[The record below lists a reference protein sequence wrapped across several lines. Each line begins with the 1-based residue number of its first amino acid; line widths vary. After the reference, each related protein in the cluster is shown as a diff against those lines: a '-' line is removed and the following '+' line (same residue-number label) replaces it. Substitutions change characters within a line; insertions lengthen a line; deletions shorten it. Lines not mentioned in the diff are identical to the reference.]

1 MRRWSQT
8 WMTPQAASLLGAA
21 ALQAEV
27 VALATLEV
35 AAVAALSMEIAAWPL
50 KDEAAE
56 ARSLK
61 EVAAAAEEALP
72 LGLAAMG
79 PSALIGVLLQLGTV
93 LRLWTYA
100 IGLNGCW
107 LKFALDWRSLHHER
121 SRCPLR
127 RRQG

>member
-1 MRRWSQT
+1 
-8 WMTPQAASLLGAA
+8 MTPQAASLLGAA

-35 AAVAALSMEIAAWPL
+35 AAVAALSMET
-50 KDEAAE
+50 AAE

-61 EVAAAAEEALP
+61 EVAAAAEGALP